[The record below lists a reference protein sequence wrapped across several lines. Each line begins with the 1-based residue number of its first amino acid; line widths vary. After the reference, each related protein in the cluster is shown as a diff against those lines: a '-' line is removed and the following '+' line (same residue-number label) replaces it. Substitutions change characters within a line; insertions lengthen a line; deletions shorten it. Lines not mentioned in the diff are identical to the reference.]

1 MRTLLW
7 RLARSTFQVDASGLS
22 LRGGV
27 FATLGVVVPL
37 IVGLLL
43 HDILLGAV
51 GAIGAL
57 LVGFAGFQRG
67 YRSRLVTMSI
77 ALVVVSVCLVA
88 GNSIHSQLF
97 ASAVFYLVVGSA
109 AGAALALGEAASTI
123 GIQALVAFAIGS
135 GLGAPTSLSASLAL
149 ATAMGALLQVILT
162 AIAILSS
169 RSPIE
174 CRALGQVYASLARY
188 ASSTNIDRAPN
199 PHLIS
204 VLQDSLVDPQPFR
217 GRRSAALLSLTVS
230 AANLRSRLAMLR
242 VSQAHGVATEFSSS
256 GDRVIELTATVCEQ
270 VVEFSR
276 GHYRPSRYQA
286 LKFEVEQA
294 RDPLGFQADDAHAEI
309 RIQLLADLAGIVDV
323 LLGLKDHRQLT
334 GIRVKRSVYNP
345 FERPFSSSSQSVVTR
360 HAIRLASALVIADVL
375 VYLLGVGHGYWGPM
389 TVALVLRPQNVST
402 FQRGL
407 FRIFGTVLGVAMAT
421 AIVLLFAPTSLILVV
436 MVAVV
441 TWAGFATFR
450 ANYFFYSISI
460 TAVVVLL
467 FVLLG
472 ATATAVA
479 IDRLVD
485 TLLGGAIA
493 MIVSF
498 IAPTWISEPLP
509 ALVQSTMMAQAL
521 FIEFLG
527 TRWAKDDQNG
537 YALLESAR
545 RKRVLAIEVLNAAGH
560 EAPLRKRPRDTNRER
575 QLLIQLDR
583 SSLALLALQ
592 SLSAL
597 HANVSP
603 YRIQELAVLSMAMR
617 DAASSTKSKPLPD
630 RAPLDGEDGVL
641 GDKYGMSL
649 ADLPFEL
656 LWEASKN
663 IEALLSE

>member
-1 MRTLLW
+1 
-7 RLARSTFQVDASGLS
+7 
-22 LRGGV
+22 
-27 FATLGVVVPL
+27 
-37 IVGLLL
+37 
-43 HDILLGAV
+43 
-51 GAIGAL
+51 
-57 LVGFAGFQRG
+57 
-67 YRSRLVTMSI
+67 MSI
-77 ALVVVSVCLVA
+77 ALLVVTACLVV
-88 GNSIHSQLF
+88 GNSIQTQLI
-97 ASAVFYLVVGSA
+97 ASAVFYLVVGAA
-109 AGAALALGEAASTI
+109 AGAALAFGEGASII

-135 GLGAPTSLSASLAL
+135 GLGVPVSLSTSLAI
-149 ATAMGALLQVILT
+149 ATALGALLQVILT

-169 RSPIE
+169 RSPME

-217 GRRSAALLSLTVS
+217 ARRSASLLDLTVS

-242 VSQAHGVATEFSSS
+242 VSQAHGPTTDVGSKS
-256 GDRVIELTATVCEQ
+256 DRGIELTTTVCEQ

-276 GHYRPSRYQA
+276 GHYHLARYQA
-286 LKFEVEQA
+286 LKSEVGQA
-294 RDPLGFQADDAHAEI
+294 TDLLGHQAGDATFEI
-309 RIQLLADLAGIVDV
+309 RIQLLADLAAVVDV
-323 LLGLKDHRQLT
+323 LLGLKDHRHLGET
-334 GIRVKRSVYNP
+334 RVKHSVYNP
-345 FERPFSSSSQSVVTR
+345 FERPFSSSSRSVVTR
-360 HAIRLASALVIADVL
+360 HAIRLASALVLADVL
-375 VYLLGVGHGYWGPM
+375 VHLLGVGHGYWGPM

-402 FQRGL
+402 FERGL
-407 FRIFGTVLGVAMAT
+407 FRIFGTILGVGLAT
-421 AIVLLFAPTSLILVV
+421 AIVLLFAPTSMILVV
-436 MVAVV
+436 VVAAV

-498 IAPTWISEPLP
+498 VAPTWMSEPLP
-509 ALVQSTMMAQAL
+509 VLVKSTMMAQAS

-527 TRWAKDDQNG
+527 THWANDDRQG
-537 YALLESAR
+537 YTLLEAAR
-545 RKRVLAIEVLNAAGH
+545 RKRVLAIESLNAAAQ
-560 EAPLRKRPRDTNRER
+560 EAPLRKHPQDTARER

-597 HANVSP
+597 HTDVSP
-603 YRIQELAVLSMAMR
+603 YRMQELMALSVTMR
-617 DAASSTKSKPLPD
+617 DAATSTSLKPLSDQPPSGGYTD
-630 RAPLDGEDGVL
+630 VPEQ
-641 GDKYGMSL
+641 KYGISL

-656 LWEASKN
+656 LSEAGKN
-663 IEALLSE
+663 IEALLAG